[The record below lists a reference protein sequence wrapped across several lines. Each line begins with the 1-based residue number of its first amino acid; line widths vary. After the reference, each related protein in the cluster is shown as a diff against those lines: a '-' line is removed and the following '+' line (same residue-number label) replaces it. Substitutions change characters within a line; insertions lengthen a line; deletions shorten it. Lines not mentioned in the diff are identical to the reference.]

1 MAHHDKVQITL
12 IIIAPPDQVAEGDRI
27 FKSHRAWME
36 ATHYRDG
43 EKALLS
49 YNVSK
54 GPELSNP
61 ADPNSAPT
69 GNTCFVLSEIY
80 EIRAGLLDH
89 FKQADEN
96 WGDVQAFF
104 KWLEKCKVTVALGA
118 SIINSLW

>member
-43 EKALLS
+43 GKALLS

-61 ADPNSAPT
+61 TDPNSAPT
-69 GNTCFVLSEIY
+69 GNTCFVLNEIY
-80 EIRAGLLDH
+80 ETRAGVLDH
-89 FKQADEN
+89 FEQAFGN
-96 WGDVQAFF
+96 WGDVQAMV
-104 KWLEKCKVTVALGA
+104 KWLEKCKVTLVPAA
-118 SIINSLW
+118 SIFNSLW